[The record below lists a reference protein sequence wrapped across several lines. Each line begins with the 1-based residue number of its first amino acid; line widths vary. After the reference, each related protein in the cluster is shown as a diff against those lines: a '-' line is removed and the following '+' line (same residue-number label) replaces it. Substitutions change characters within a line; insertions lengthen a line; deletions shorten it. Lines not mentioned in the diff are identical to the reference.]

1 MAIGTTGVQVGWKAA
16 SWCWANIGLQIMR
29 QHTRK
34 PTNFEGKGTCLM
46 GTIVL
51 MQINKLYCVIFGN
64 F

>member
-34 PTNFEGKGTCLM
+34 PTNFEGRAVIGLLVFAATD
-46 GTIVL
+46 TFFVIVCT
-51 MQINKLYCVIFGN
+51 N
-64 F
+64 